1 MCAREKDIEAKGERG
16 IEGTSDSGAQGV
28 GIARGMR
35 LYHIAPILLSIP
47 PVGRYLL
54 RSLFFLRT
62 VEQKE
67 ITRARHPFYSA
78 KVSPGRL
85 LPVSSLS
92 LLHPS
97 FAFSSDSPFSDPH
110 SLRPSL
116 GIPLAPVISAF
127 SARSFSTVGCLTEK
141 KVRVTNERIR
151 ADEERERGRKIMKNI
166 Y

>member
-1 MCAREKDIEAKGERG
+1 MPLPCEFDGGRVRETEKERRKRGGGRTCMCAREKDIEAKGERG

-47 PVGRYLL
+47 SVGRYLL

-116 GIPLAPVISAF
+116 SASPSHPLSRLFLRGHLALSA
-127 SARSFSTVGCLTEK
+127 V
-141 KVRVTNERIR
+141 
-151 ADEERERGRKIMKNI
+151 
-166 Y
+166 